1 MKIDIFSPPLV
12 DSIVWGTISKKY
24 LSKVYHI
31 REKLISFLFVF
42 SLLQFVISETHAQN
56 FFPLKVGNAY
66 QIKNFWSWWGPGGN
80 GEIGTDYYAITV
92 VEDSI
97 INGVTFF
104 RYSNNPLLNNGYL
117 FNYDSLNQKIY
128 VKLPNDSTIRLGIDF
143 IAPSGTTYTS
153 YLRGSTLQFT
163 SGGISS
169 EVVLGDTHSVY
180 TMQYYPASDNFIYKF
195 ADNIGLSYF
204 RAWGGI
210 IQAGYESTHNVISGI
225 IDSIIYNPIILNI
238 DTLYPIQDRPIDT
251 FPFLL
256 TVSYTANLPQLI
268 NSFYL
273 SVEHIRVDT
282 LIQSLQY
289 NISKNNPHITFNLP
303 DLLVGDKIKLRATA
317 TDSSIFF
324 NVAQYPDTGWVVMNV
339 LPPILNVENE
349 SFPIHYEL
357 LQNYPNPFNPSTKIK
372 YQIPELNFVI
382 IKVYDVLGTEIT
394 TLVNEEKIAGSYD
407 VDFDGNEL
415 ASGIYYYRITTGNFS
430 QTKKMILIK

>member
-1 MKIDIFSPPLV
+1 M
-12 DSIVWGTISKKY
+12 
-24 LSKVYHI
+24 
-31 REKLISFLFVF
+31 
-42 SLLQFVISETHAQN
+42 
-56 FFPLKVGNAY
+56 
-66 QIKNFWSWWGPGGN
+66 
-80 GEIGTDYYAITV
+80 
-92 VEDSI
+92 
-97 INGVTFF
+97 
-104 RYSNNPLLNNGYL
+104 
-117 FNYDSLNQKIY
+117 
-128 VKLPNDSTIRLGIDF
+128 
-143 IAPSGTTYTS
+143 
-153 YLRGSTLQFT
+153 
-163 SGGISS
+163 
-169 EVVLGDTHSVY
+169 
-180 TMQYYPASDNFIYKF
+180 
-195 ADNIGLSYF
+195 
-204 RAWGGI
+204 
-210 IQAGYESTHNVISGI
+210 
-225 IDSIIYNPIILNI
+225 
-238 DTLYPIQDRPIDT
+238 
-251 FPFLL
+251 
-256 TVSYTANLPQLI
+256 TVSYTANWPQLI